1 MKQLI
6 YIFFVSCLVIGSV
19 IALAPTATM
28 ALTVEEILKD
38 PKLETRARN
47 LSQKLRCLVCQNQ
60 SIDDSDADLA
70 RDLRREV
77 RAQLLA
83 GKSDDDILAFLRTKF
98 GDYVL
103 LAPPFAGQTAILWL
117 APIGFI
123 ILGIGITVSMRRKH
137 TTLSHL
143 KIISTADQAR
153 IKALEKRHKYSGRR
167 DT

>member
-1 MKQLI
+1 M
-6 YIFFVSCLVIGSV
+6 
-19 IALAPTATM
+19 
-28 ALTVEEILKD
+28 
-38 PKLETRARN
+38 
-47 LSQKLRCLVCQNQ
+47 
-60 SIDDSDADLA
+60 
-70 RDLRREV
+70 